1 MKTVA
6 RTCSAA
12 LALAM
17 LPAVAMASS
26 EEEWKKMAAD
36 VEKQCTQAASD
47 TFKKPQVAV
56 DPTGSENYGLAIVYG
71 RSKEA
76 KAPAAIICVYDKKTM
91 KVELGS
97 ELSKD
102 LVRIRKPK
110 VDGDQDASKK
120 DAGNQDK
127 SGGEDDAE

>member
-1 MKTVA
+1 MITIA

-26 EEEWKKMAAD
+26 DEEWKKMAAD
-36 VEKQCTQAASD
+36 IEKQCTEATSD
-47 TFKKPQVAV
+47 IFKKAQVAV
-56 DPTGSENYGLAIVYG
+56 DPTGSTNFGLAIVYG

-76 KAPAAIICVYDKKTM
+76 KEPSAVICVYDKKTA
-91 KVELGS
+91 KVEIGS

-120 DAGNQDK
+120 DGAKQDK
-127 SGGEDDAE
+127 TANEDDAE